1 MRREPCIARYTGE
14 VMQRRRAAQQL
25 RHVLAVLRHE
35 RGRGRMTPELA
46 DRAEDVVES
55 TAISI
60 EPEPDD
66 SFREML
72 DYARREIR
80 ELREEL
86 RKP

>member
-1 MRREPCIARYTGE
+1 
-14 VMQRRRAAQQL
+14 
-25 RHVLAVLRHE
+25 
-35 RGRGRMTPELA
+35 MTPELA